1 MGMGFLLN
9 NTLWIGVTVFFGLF
23 TIGLGIFYYLLV
35 KKTHLVTE
43 LKAFKSN
50 TPIAIFFQDNKFAE
64 WKPISPIN
72 GVVYDEY
79 YGPFIVTSKYVD
91 KRTKNVIIPFDVD
104 MDGDR
109 SSNMKEL
116 VTNFRHITNN
126 EKSISDLRTAI
137 SASQVEHTNV
147 LRTVTSHMKFSSLK
161 KMFFSTGPHNIKS
174 KIEKSVSDKIQT
186 FGNVNPMQAVI
197 VFGAIFGIIII
208 GAILLKTAG
217 GM

>member
-1 MGMGFLLN
+1 MAMGFLLN
-9 NTLWIGVTVFFGLF
+9 TNLWIGVTVFFGLF
-23 TIGLGIFYYLLV
+23 TIGLGIFYYLLI
-35 KKTHLVTE
+35 KKTHLMTE
-43 LKAFKSN
+43 FKAFKSN

-64 WKPISPIN
+64 WKPITPIN

-91 KRTKNVIIPFDVD
+91 KRTKNIIIPFDVD

-116 VTNFRHITNN
+116 VTNFRKITNN
-126 EKSISDLRTAI
+126 EKSIADLRSAI
-137 SASQVEHTNV
+137 SDGQIVMTSV
-147 LRTVTSHMKFSSLK
+147 LKTVVSHMKFSSLK

-174 KIEKSVSDKIQT
+174 KIEKTVSDRIQK
-186 FGNVNPMQAVI
+186 FGKVDPMQAII
-197 VFGAIFGIIII
+197 VFGAIFGIIVI

-217 GM
+217 GV